1 MASHFFSRVRYL
13 HSLRSALSHS
23 HPNPF
28 RTPLIHSP
36 LPARET
42 SSFSRLRRHAPAFSY
57 PRLLSHSSSASIANE
72 DVVHLEAEDGK
83 TESSE
88 ATPEGGKTGL
98 VELFKRRSTAGSVP
112 ENGKLRWSVS
122 EPGEQKKSTDEL
134 RSNVM
139 GLSRTS
145 GESKESEMEGEE
157 GLREVI
163 DEMKKNLRA
172 LEQTLK
178 KSKNKPVDN
187 PSSLTSLFVV
197 SGRKSRRRRRSS
209 SRVTNGAK
217 SKAKSVGSSN
227 PVANDLLSS
236 EDVSANDFSP
246 ELVSFVERL
255 IEEGN
260 LQKANF
266 LKDGKLE
273 VNSLCSSYARN
284 FVRSAAEQFARDHQ
298 EVAKWLSGSELKKV
312 ASVGCPQIDRKTA
325 FSAKR
330 LRSFFEIQ
338 ENNVCE
344 ACRLKELC
352 SFKNMGVQTEENLN
366 LVNVLRVLTIYA
378 LNSAHPELVVS
389 QETKESVSKLVK
401 EVVDLSK

>member
-1 MASHFFSRVRYL
+1 MASHFFSRARYL

-28 RTPLIHSP
+28 RTPLIACP
-36 LPARET
+36 LAAREA
-42 SSFSRLRRHAPAFSY
+42 SSFSRLRRHAPAFPY
-57 PRLLSHSSSASIANE
+57 PRLFSHSSSASIANE
-72 DVVHLEAEDGK
+72 DAVHFEAENGK

-88 ATPEGGKTGL
+88 ATPEGGNTGL
-98 VELFKRRSTAGSVP
+98 AELFKSRSAAGSVP

-122 EPGEQKKSTDEL
+122 EPWGQKKPTDQL
-134 RSNVM
+134 RSNIM
-139 GLSRTS
+139 GSSRTS

-157 GLREVI
+157 GLREGI

-172 LEQTLK
+172 LEQTPK

-187 PSSLTSLFVV
+187 PGSLTSLFVV
-197 SGRKSRRRRRSS
+197 SDRKARRRRSS
-209 SRVTNGAK
+209 SSVTTNVK
-217 SKAKSVGSSN
+217 SKAKSAGSSN
-227 PVANDLLSS
+227 PVANDLFSS

-246 ELVSFVERL
+246 ELISFVERL

-260 LQKANF
+260 MQKANF
-266 LKDGKLE
+266 LKDGKLK

-284 FVRSAAEQFARDHQ
+284 FVRSIAEQFAREHQ

-344 ACRLKELC
+344 ACQLKELC
-352 SFKNMGVQTEENLN
+352 SFKNIGVQTEENLN

-378 LNSAHPELVVS
+378 LNSAHPKLVVS